1 MWPPGAWTTWH
12 GGCRCVDAD
21 PHWSAILHES
31 TRCDL
36 TLAPCLP
43 LRLQTLSLGQY
54 REAFV
59 DAAIDGSFL
68 YDLTE
73 DDLKNSLGPCPMV

>member
-1 MWPPGAWTTWH
+1 MLVTIHLIHALALSWRKRGRERELICLSMWCVVGGA
-12 GGCRCVDAD
+12 
-21 PHWSAILHES
+21 
-31 TRCDL
+31 
-36 TLAPCLP
+36 
-43 LRLQTLSLGQY
+43 QTLCLGQY

-73 DDLKNSLGPCPMV
+73 DDLKNSLCK